1 VGLRSSWY
9 DCCREHGGRARLALV
24 SSTSASLVSQQLSWT
39 LHHFAK
45 RKSAAAGASKA
56 VLDAALRVFAVVP
69 GEMLPDAEWYEVL
82 RARLQ
87 AQGSHLVG
95 TATVM
100 HEAQA
105 RAAAD
110 GIEAAMPNGGVVL
123 NMLDELERSK
133 DLLEALQERSMPAG
147 IYEVVSIHITESD
160 TASLGAL
167 LDDQWVALT
176 YFATLGRSQNSLF
189 LDAIEAKYGLDA
201 SARPA
206 ITEDME
212 AAWTAVHLWAAAV
225 RKAGTFVTKSVQ
237 AEAWMHPFN
246 APGGTYQMHGNNYV
260 SKISRLG
267 TVNARGTGFRMIA
280 QAPEAT
286 APDPFWL
293 YPSRAQE
300 YDCDFSKS
308 LELLCPGG
316 KGLVAEG
323 GVFVHSMEHAAAC
336 TWCTPG
342 KHSVLFE
349 QKSEPATKIC
359 QSCPAGQIQSSPGQ
373 ESCHACEAG
382 FFTFRQKCKRCAAGS
397 FATAEG
403 STACEKCPESMTTEL
418 LGATNL
424 TDCHC
429 VKGFYATSDGCEGCG
444 SLRTTE
450 ESGAADSSACFFEAT
465 FYLALFSPLIL
476 LVFVAAALVAF
487 RLWRWQMHSI
497 EVE

>member
-1 VGLRSSWY
+1 MGLRSSWY

-123 NMLDELERSK
+123 NMLDELEESK

-206 ITEDME
+206 ITEDMK
-212 AAWTAVHLWAAAV
+212 AAWSAGSAPVARASSPRAASPCTGRRRGV
-225 RKAGTFVTKSVQ
+225 RGVLGRLRDRVIRKA
-237 AEAWMHPFN
+237 
-246 APGGTYQMHGNNYV
+246 
-260 SKISRLG
+260 
-267 TVNARGTGFRMIA
+267 TVKRFRA
-280 QAPEAT
+280 CA
-286 APDPFWL
+286 
-293 YPSRAQE
+293 
-300 YDCDFSKS
+300 
-308 LELLCPGG
+308 G
-316 KGLVAEG
+316 KGSA
-323 GVFVHSMEHAAAC
+323 SR
-336 TWCTPG
+336 P
-342 KHSVLFE
+342 VL
-349 QKSEPATKIC
+349 P
-359 QSCPAGQIQSSPGQ
+359 
-373 ESCHACEAG
+373 
-382 FFTFRQKCKRCAAGS
+382 
-397 FATAEG
+397 
-403 STACEKCPESMTTEL
+403 
-418 LGATNL
+418 
-424 TDCHC
+424 
-429 VKGFYATSDGCEGCG
+429 TS
-444 SLRTTE
+444 
-450 ESGAADSSACFFEAT
+450 
-465 FYLALFSPLIL
+465 I
-476 LVFVAAALVAF
+476 
-487 RLWRWQMHSI
+487 
-497 EVE
+497 